1 MPTVLIVSAS
11 PIDQDRL
18 RLGAEFRDIRH
29 ALQRSRNREDW
40 KIESNEAITV
50 DDLRRALLDHNPTIL
65 HFSGHGGGQ
74 GGLCFEDVDGTS
86 NPAHAEPLAR
96 LLHHFKNQ
104 LKCIVLNAC
113 YSEIQGE
120 VIRNEIDYVI
130 GMNSAVSDASATKFS
145 VAFYDAV
152 FAGTD
157 FRTAFDLGCTSLDLN
172 NMTDSEVPVFMT
184 GSRLSPITLP
194 YTALIPEIERI
205 VYAFCNSPFTARYQ
219 FTTKGETLK
228 PVIDKYYRTSM
239 PRPVRKVH
247 VESMRQIDTTH
258 WIAKVTSSEF
268 KILYVKIK
276 DRSILIDWEASVGLW
291 SIPARTVLA
300 VGPSE
305 PIIARVK
312 AQLGDYYN
320 FEFNEAQNRTA
331 FQSVSLSSD
340 SGESLHGFI
349 RRGTKIHGELL
360 EILSDGNEHRV
371 TLQLRKVIDQSNLLL
386 IEEFLSPT
394 WIYSSPDEA

>member
-50 DDLRRALLDHNPTIL
+50 DDLRRALLDHNPPIL

-74 GGLCFEDVDGTS
+74 GGLCFEDVNGTS

-96 LLHHFKNQ
+96 LLHHFKSQ

-113 YSEIQGE
+113 YSDVQGDF
-120 VIRNEIDYVI
+120 IRNEIDYVI

-172 NMTDSEVPVFMT
+172 NMADSEVPVFMT

-194 YTALIPEIERI
+194 YTTHIPEIERI
-205 VYAFCNSPFTARYQ
+205 VYAFCNSPFTERYHL
-219 FTTKGETLK
+219 TTKGEASK
-228 PVIDKYYRTSM
+228 PAMEKHYRTSM
-239 PRPVRKVH
+239 PRPARKVR
-247 VESMRQIDTTH
+247 VDSMKQIDAAH
-258 WIAKVTSSEF
+258 WVVEVTGSEF
-268 KILYVKIK
+268 NILYVTIK
-276 DRSILIDWEASVGLW
+276 DRSVLIDWEASVGLW

-300 VGPSE
+300 VGPVE

-312 AQLGDYYN
+312 AQLDDYYN
-320 FEFNEAQNRTA
+320 YEFGEKQNRAA
-331 FQSVSLSSD
+331 FQSVALKSD
-340 SGESLHGFI
+340 SYDSLHGFI
-349 RRGTKIHGELL
+349 KRDTEIHYELM
-360 EILSDGNEHRV
+360 EILSDGKEHRV
-371 TLQLRKVIDQSNLLL
+371 TLQLRKVIDQSSLLL

-394 WIYSSPDEA
+394 WIYSNPEKA